1 MNKYTLESGMIG
13 LINRA
18 LRIGMY
24 CRVYLDKRAS
34 RAEVRAL
41 NNPGSYV
48 DFIDENTIEVA
59 FFHPLT
65 CNTVTRKQ
73 VLEAIERKMETL

>member
-24 CRVYLDKRAS
+24 CRVYLDKRTS
-34 RAEVRAL
+34 RAELRVFSD
-41 NNPGSYV
+41 PGSYV
-48 DFIDENTIEVA
+48 NFHDENFMEVA